1 MEQHTRKK
9 ILGGYPAVG
18 VVISTTLALFVF
30 GLFGNLMIYSRQFS
44 AIVRDNLN
52 VKIYLKGSLTETQRT
67 QLEKT
72 ILAKDFVAES
82 EKPITFVSREQA
94 EKDLVS
100 QIGDYKEILGE
111 NPFKDVFIV
120 KIKPEKQDSSSLKS
134 IKSELDG
141 LTGVLETTYEKHLVD
156 AVNQN
161 IRSISI
167 YLLII
172 SVLLIATTF
181 ILVNN
186 TLKLA
191 LFSQRFLIRSMQ
203 LVGAKQFFILNP
215 FLLRAFGYGL
225 LSACL
230 AAAFIWSLSNYAQN
244 RIPEIAVLHNPK
256 DLLIMLGVLVG
267 VGILVSCVSTWF
279 AIRKYLKMSLDDLY

>member
-1 MEQHTRKK
+1 MEGKTRKK

-30 GLFGNLMIYSRQFS
+30 GLFGNLMIYSREFS
-44 AIVRDNLN
+44 NIVRENLN
-52 VKIYLKGSLTETQRT
+52 IKVYLKSSLTETQRN
-67 QLEKT
+67 QLEQT
-72 ILAKDFVAES
+72 ISSKNFVAAS
-82 EKPITFVSREQA
+82 DNAVKFVSKDQA
-94 EKDLVS
+94 EKDLLD

-111 NPFKDVFIV
+111 NPLKDAFIITINPEMQDTTNL
-120 KIKPEKQDSSSLKS
+120 KAIKQELESLN
-134 IKSELDG
+134 
-141 LTGVLETTYEKHLVD
+141 GVLEATYEKHLFD
-156 AVNQN
+156 SVNKN
-161 IRSISI
+161 IKNISI

-172 SVLLIATTF
+172 SLLLIATTF

-215 FLLRAFGYGL
+215 FLIRAFGYGL
-225 LSACL
+225 LSAGI
-230 AAAFIWSLSNYAQN
+230 AAAIIWSLSNYAKN
-244 RIPEIAVLHNPK
+244 RIPEIAVLHNAN
-256 DLLIMLGVLVG
+256 DFLIMLAALVT
-267 VGILVSCVSTWF
+267 VGILVSCVSTYF